1 MSESVNEW
9 VDNVTIRGVF
19 SVRWCLFFQEAGRTL
34 EGAMEPFLFKVQGIY
49 DSVS

>member
-1 MSESVNEW
+1 MNEW
-9 VDNVTIRGVF
+9 VDDVTMMGDF